1 MLTNL
6 RTKLTSSHIIVAL
19 AGILLTSL
27 LANLLLENQFRQ
39 YIKANLRRQNQRII
53 AQIAQN
59 YNTTISGW
67 NPNDL
72 TEIGM
77 NALSQGL
84 ILKLKGTDGA
94 IIWDATVHNNGLCRQ
109 MILHMADNMLSRY
122 PNWRGGY
129 VENVYPVVKNSRT
142 VGTVNIGFY
151 GPFYFQDTDLAFI
164 NTLNRILLGVTVLAI
179 FLALF
184 IGSFMAKRLSTPIAK
199 VIQTTREI
207 AGGNLDARSDS
218 RTSIMEVNQL
228 IEAVN
233 NLALSL
239 KQQESLRK
247 RLTGDMA
254 HELRTPLA
262 TLQSHLEAML
272 DGIWKPD
279 SKRLKVCH
287 DEIMRVNRM
296 VKDLERLA
304 KYESDNSSLV
314 KTRFDPA
321 ELIQQLLLNYEP
333 EFRNKG
339 VKLKFTAD
347 HLRIMADRD
356 KLSQAIINLLSNA
369 LKFTPSGGEVAIRLE
384 AGPETITIAVKDNG
398 CGIAPEDLPYI
409 FERFYRA
416 DKSRN
421 RQTGGSGIGLTITK
435 AIVEAHRGTIRV
447 TSRVG
452 EGTEFQIL
460 LPVG

>member
-1 MLTNL
+1 MFASL
-6 RTKLTSSHIIVAL
+6 RARLTSSHVFVAL

-39 YIKANLRRQNQRII
+39 YIKANLKRQNQRVVD
-53 AQIAQN
+53 QITRDYSAF
-59 YNTTISGW
+59 GW
-67 NPNDL
+67 NSTDI
-72 TEIGM
+72 TDIGM

-84 ILKLKGTDGA
+84 ILKLKGADGTV
-94 IIWDATVHNNGLCRQ
+94 IWDATVHNNGLCRQ
-109 MILHMADNMLSRY
+109 MMLHMADNMLSRY

-129 VENVYPVVKNSRT
+129 VETDYPIIKDSRT
-142 VGTVNIGFY
+142 VAIASIGYY
-151 GPFYFQDTDLAFI
+151 GPFYFQDTDLVFI
-164 NTLNRILLGVTVLAI
+164 NTLNRIFLGVTVLAI

-199 VIQTTREI
+199 VVETAREI

-218 RTSIMEVNQL
+218 RTNIEEVNQL
-228 IEAVN
+228 IAAVN
-233 NLALSL
+233 NLASSL
-239 KQQESLRK
+239 KQQEALRK
-247 RLTGDMA
+247 RLTADMA

-272 DGIWKPD
+272 DGIWEP
-279 SKRLKVCH
+279 SPQRLKVCH
-287 DEIMRVNRM
+287 EEIMRVNRM
-296 VKDLERLA
+296 VKNLERLA
-304 KYESDNSSLV
+304 KYESENSSLNLS
-314 KTRFDPA
+314 RFDLA
-321 ELIQQLLLNYEP
+321 DLIQQLLLNFEP

-339 VKLKFTAD
+339 VKLDFQGD
-347 HLRIMADRD
+347 HLSITADRD
-356 KLSQAIINLLSNA
+356 KLSQAVINLLSNA
-369 LKFTPSGGEVAIRLE
+369 LKFTPSGGKVAVRIETDLGKVAIRM
-384 AGPETITIAVKDNG
+384 KDSG

-447 TSRVG
+447 TSKVG
-452 EGTEFQIL
+452 EGTEFQIF
-460 LPVG
+460 LPQKG

>member
-1 MLTNL
+1 
-6 RTKLTSSHIIVAL
+6 
-19 AGILLTSL
+19 
-27 LANLLLENQFRQ
+27 
-39 YIKANLRRQNQRII
+39 
-53 AQIAQN
+53 
-59 YNTTISGW
+59 
-67 NPNDL
+67 
-72 TEIGM
+72 
-77 NALSQGL
+77 
-84 ILKLKGTDGA
+84 
-94 IIWDATVHNNGLCRQ
+94 
-109 MILHMADNMLSRY
+109 
-122 PNWRGGY
+122 
-129 VENVYPVVKNSRT
+129 VVKNSRT